1 MWQFLQFLIYNSLCK
16 WFFYGVIGLLAGLL
30 LFYSNHLRKDNM
42 KMKQEIFY
50 LKKQLQVCQRAN
62 AELTQQ
68 IQLQH
73 EKYERKIN
81 ELLKKANK
89 PPKVIE
95 IPKIIEKP
103 VYISTKD
110 CQKMAIMIDE
120 FIKIQKEKKK

>member
-68 IQLQH
+68 IQFQH